1 MPLYDFQCSS
11 CQARFEAQVPYGEM
25 PPCPSCGASETER
38 RLAPFAGPF
47 TVGMRG
53 YAAKQS
59 NASRAVREEQRR
71 ERKAQR
77 AEQRKQ
83 DGGG

>member
-1 MPLYDFQCSS
+1 MPLYDFQCRS
-11 CQARFEAQVPYGEM
+11 CQDRFEAQVPFGET
-25 PPCPSCGASETER
+25 PSCPACGGSETER
-38 RLAPFAGPF
+38 RLASFAGPF

-59 NASRAVREEQRR
+59 NANRAVREEQRR

-77 AEQRKQ
+77 TEQRKQ
-83 DGGG
+83 DGGS